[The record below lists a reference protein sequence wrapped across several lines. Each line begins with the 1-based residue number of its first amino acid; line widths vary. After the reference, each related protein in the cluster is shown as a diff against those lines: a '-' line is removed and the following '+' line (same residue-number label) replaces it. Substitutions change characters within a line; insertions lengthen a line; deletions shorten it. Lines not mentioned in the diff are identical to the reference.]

1 MASLCADLDT
11 ALIQSQGVLD
21 AMANLSSWLDLAE
34 NQLNAI
40 QKPASLVP
48 DRLDEQIRQLKLLE
62 AGNNFDYIFSLNY
75 IHSQLNFNLSGSCFK
90 CSRLMLPAAYCFHF
104 SDVPLLNISEQ
115 FYAKINH

>member
-1 MASLCADLDT
+1 VADAMASLCADLDT

-62 AGNNFDYIFSLNY
+62 AGNNLYFIFF
-75 IHSQLNFNLSGSCFK
+75 IK
-90 CSRLMLPAAYCFHF
+90 
-104 SDVPLLNISEQ
+104 
-115 FYAKINH
+115 